1 MSFANWLLKLQSLN
15 NNVLMDYKQR
25 RESILSNFAKAKT
38 DLENLNAEIQAEM
51 DDNAVQMQNLAAK
64 NRELQSLKTDNDSS
78 IKTFSK
84 FLK

>member
-1 MSFANWLLKLQSLN
+1 
-15 NNVLMDYKQR
+15 MDYKQR

-78 IKTFSK
+78 INTFSK

>member
-1 MSFANWLLKLQSLN
+1 
-15 NNVLMDYKQR
+15 MDYKQR
-25 RESILSNFAKAKT
+25 RESILSDFAKAKT

-51 DDNAVQMQNLAAK
+51 DDNAAQMRNLAAK
-64 NRELQSLKTDNDSS
+64 NKELQSLKTDNDSS

>member
-1 MSFANWLLKLQSLN
+1 
-15 NNVLMDYKQR
+15 MDYKQR
-25 RESILSNFAKAKT
+25 RKSILSNFAKAKT

-64 NRELQSLKTDNDSS
+64 NRELQSLKSDNDSS

>member
-1 MSFANWLLKLQSLN
+1 
-15 NNVLMDYKQR
+15 MDYKQR
-25 RESILSNFAKAKT
+25 RESILSDFAKAKK

-51 DDNAVQMQNLAAK
+51 DDNVAQMQNLAAK
-64 NRELQSLKTDNDSS
+64 NKELQSLKTDNDSS

>member
-1 MSFANWLLKLQSLN
+1 
-15 NNVLMDYKQR
+15 MDYKQR

-51 DDNAVQMQNLAAK
+51 DENVAQIQNLAAK
-64 NRELQSLKTDNDSS
+64 NKELQSLKTDNDSS

>member
-1 MSFANWLLKLQSLN
+1 
-15 NNVLMDYKQR
+15 MDYKQR

-51 DDNAVQMQNLAAK
+51 DDNAVQMKNLAAK
-64 NRELQSLKTDNDSS
+64 NRELQSLKTDNGSS

>member
-1 MSFANWLLKLQSLN
+1 
-15 NNVLMDYKQR
+15 MDYKQR
-25 RESILSNFAKAKT
+25 RESILSDFAKAKT

-51 DDNAVQMQNLAAK
+51 DDNVAQMQNLAAK
-64 NRELQSLKTDNDSS
+64 NKELQSLKTDNNSS